1 MFMPI
6 TQGGHDAYVYK
17 IGAVFFDGTNDHGK
31 LYSAMTGLS
40 NGKELTMS
48 YWIKMG
54 AGSDGSAMEA
64 SMCNFPATNR
74 GYINE
79 RKADNKLR
87 HYGSQTNSSTSIEIT
102 TSNTITE
109 SSGWTHVMFSY
120 RLAAT
125 PLIHFY
131 VNNVDVKTVQTS
143 NNTNVDFVASEAQ
156 HELGSVRGAQA
167 KFKGDMADHWFTTT
181 YIDLS
186 DADERAKFVVPGSIK
201 PVDLGADGSI
211 PTGSQPLAF
220 FHHNIGEDASD
231 FVTNRGSAQD
241 YVEVGELTESSSIPT
256 D

>member
-6 TQGGHDAYVYK
+6 TQGGHDVNVYK
-17 IGAVFFDGTNDHGK
+17 IGAVFFDGTNDFGK

-54 AGSDGSAMEA
+54 ASTDGSAVHVM
-64 SMCNFPATNR
+64 SNFPATNR

-79 RKADNKLR
+79 RKADNKMR
-87 HYGSQTNSSTSIEIT
+87 HYGSNTSAGTSIEIT
-102 TSNTITE
+102 TSGTITE
-109 SSGWTHVMFSY
+109 SSGWTHVMYSY
-120 RLAAT
+120 RLASSS
-125 PLIHFY
+125 LIHLY
-131 VNNVDVKTVQTS
+131 VNNADVKTVQTS

-167 KFKGDMADHWFTTT
+167 KFKGDMADVWFTTT

-186 DADERAKFVVPGSIK
+186 DADQRAKFVVPNSIK

-231 FVTNRGSAQD
+231 FVTNRGSAQN

>member
-1 MFMPI
+1 MFMPMV
-6 TQGGHDAYVYK
+6 QGGHDVNVYK
-17 IGAVFFDGTNDHGK
+17 IGAVHFDGTNDHGK

-120 RLAAT
+120 RLAST

-186 DADERAKFVVPGSIK
+186 DANQRAKFVVPNSIK

-211 PTGSQPLAF
+211 PTGSQPLVF

-231 FVTNRGSAQD
+231 FVTNRGSAQN